1 MTNNRNTKI
10 QTDMNS
16 FNGFKNPYLKIF
28 SGITMLI
35 IALIYIADKLKNNA
49 DIRLFDWFSW
59 IAMFVVAAILI
70 TEGIRIFLKK

>member
-1 MTNNRNTKI
+1 
-10 QTDMNS
+10 MNS
-16 FNGFKNPYLKIF
+16 FNGFRNPYLKIF

>member
-10 QTDMNS
+10 QTTMNS
-16 FNGFKNPYLKIF
+16 FNGFRNPYLKIF

>member
-16 FNGFKNPYLKIF
+16 TNGFKNPYLKIF